1 MNLRK
6 IRGQAGFSLL
16 ELSIATAIYSMG
28 LGGLSLMMLS
38 AVHGTA
44 DARHRTVAVAEASSL
59 AETILMN
66 PAAFGHF
73 IDPLASGANACMS
86 GDACAEDLMA
96 ASEMERWA
104 ARLNKQLQHGSGL
117 VCRDTSPE
125 DGDPAGPACDGAGPL
140 VVKIFW
146 QEPAEGEDNG
156 LRRQVAR
163 LPW

>member
-1 MNLRK
+1 MNSQK
-6 IRGQAGFSLL
+6 IRGQSGFSLL
-16 ELSIATAIYSMG
+16 ELSVATIIYSMG

-38 AVHGTA
+38 AVQGTA

-73 IDPLASGANACMS
+73 MDPLASEPSACMS
-86 GDACAEDLMA
+86 GDACTEDRMA
-96 ASEMERWA
+96 AAEMARWA
-104 ARLNKQLQHGSGL
+104 ARLNSQLQQGSGL
-117 VCRDTSPE
+117 VCRDASPA
-125 DGDPAGPACDGAGPL
+125 DGDHLASACDGTGPL
-140 VVKIFW
+140 VVKVFW
-146 QEPAEGEDNG
+146 REPANGEDDG